1 MDTQLSI
8 FGIEAHPPGPG
19 DLDGLLAGAG
29 QVVRLGGTA
38 RVSIVVDAA
47 WRVRVLITEFTRRGL
62 ATSWDKATIEGHFGV
77 RTAYSSRLAPLGA
90 RWLRGAVKRPPSDFF
105 LDGQRLRLWCAAA
118 GGPTEDGDGYS
129 LHLGAEEE
137 CWKPVGKALA
147 MAGLPAELLGVRAGG
162 PLFRI
167 EGRRRVAHLAEIVGD
182 PPEDVPSGMW
192 PGKKV
197 QDAKPDGTVPVS
209 SKSARKR
216 ETGTGRVTATT
227 REAVFPD
234 DPGLFDL

>member
-1 MDTQLSI
+1 M
-8 FGIEAHPPGPG
+8 
-19 DLDGLLAGAG
+19 
-29 QVVRLGGTA
+29 
-38 RVSIVVDAA
+38 VDAA
-47 WRVRVLITEFTRRGL
+47 WRVRVLIAEFTRRGL

-90 RWLRGAVKRPPSDFF
+90 RWLRGAVKRPPPDFF

-118 GGPTEDGDGYS
+118 GEPTEDGDGYS

-137 CWKPVGKALA
+137 CWTAVGRALA
-147 MAGLPAELLGVRAGG
+147 GAGLPAELLGTRAGG
-162 PLFRI
+162 PLMRI
-167 EGRRRVAHLAEIVGD
+167 EGRKRVAHLAEIVGD
-182 PPEDVPSGMW
+182 PPPDVPPGKW

-197 QDAKPDGTVPVS
+197 KTENPAGTVPVS
-209 SKSARKR
+209 SKTSRKR
-216 ETGTGRVTATT
+216 EPGAGRASATT